1 VEHKIAAGQFKAE
14 CLKLM
19 EYVKTKHASFII
31 TKHGVPIAKLVP
43 MEEKKPIDL
52 FGALKG
58 TIKIKGDIIS
68 PIDEEWDAEQ

>member
-1 VEHKIAAGQFKAE
+1 MEHKIAAGQFKAE